1 MKAWIVV
8 KAWVVAGVVV
18 CGWLSCRAATAPVRE
33 AAPRLMAGDLV
44 QVTVVQTP
52 ELATVAR
59 LDSEGRL
66 NMPAAGLVP
75 LAGLTQ
81 HQAEQVLD
89 QRLRQTYL
97 LHPQV
102 QLLVKEYADA
112 PVTVLGAVRHPG
124 VYSVRWRRDL
134 LSVVAQAGGWLQE
147 SGDTILVTR
156 RDGNGAEQTLRWNLD
171 DVERAGAPGNPL
183 LEPGD
188 VVRVV
193 PAASVYIGGEVH
205 KPGQYAMPTSGL
217 TLLEALTL
225 AGGARTE
232 GVRARTRIVHS
243 DEIGHRSVQVV
254 DAGRI
259 MQGRAADLPLRPYD
273 LVYVPSSASRTTLV
287 RGMETAVAAG
297 VTILTGVIIFH

>member
-1 MKAWIVV
+1 MKVWIVV
-8 KAWVVAGVVV
+8 GIIVL
-18 CGWLSCRAATAPVRE
+18 CGWLSCPAVTAPVRE
-33 AAPRLMAGDLV
+33 GAPRLMAGDLV

-59 LDSEGRL
+59 LDAEGRL

-75 LAGLTQ
+75 LAGLTPQ
-81 HQAEQVLD
+81 QAEEVLD

-97 LHPQV
+97 LHPQA

-112 PVTVLGAVRHPG
+112 PVTVLGAVQHPG
-124 VYSVRWRRDL
+124 VYSARRHRDL
-134 LSVVAQAGGWLQE
+134 LSIVAQAGGWLQQ

-156 RDGNGAEQTLRWNLD
+156 HDPDGVEQTLHWNLD
-171 DVERAGAPGNPL
+171 DVERAGAPGDPL
-183 LEPGD
+183 LEAGD

-193 PAASVYIGGEVH
+193 PAASVYVGGEVR

-225 AGGARTE
+225 AGGARAE
-232 GVRARTRIVHS
+232 GVRGRTRIVHS
-243 DEIGHRSVQVV
+243 DESGHRTVQVV
-254 DAGRI
+254 DLGRI
-259 MQGRAADLPLRPYD
+259 LSGRAGDLPLRPYD
-273 LVYVPSSASRTTLV
+273 LVYIPSSASRTTLV

-297 VTILTGVIIFH
+297 VTIITGVIIFH

>member
-1 MKAWIVV
+1 MKAWIVT
-8 KAWVVAGVVV
+8 GIVV
-18 CGWLSCRAATAPVRE
+18 CGGLSCLAASAPPAE
-33 AAPRLMAGDLV
+33 AVSQLMAGDLV

-52 ELATVAR
+52 ELATLAR
-59 LDSEGRL
+59 LDANGRL

-75 LAGLTQ
+75 LAGLTPQ
-81 HQAEQVLD
+81 QAEQVIE

-102 QLLVKEYADA
+102 QLLVKEYAEA

-124 VYSVRWRRDL
+124 VYSVRWHRDL
-134 LSVVAQAGGWLQE
+134 FSVVAQAGGWLQE

-156 RDGNGAEQTLRWNLD
+156 RNEDGAEQTLRWNLD
-171 DVERAGAPGNPL
+171 DVERAGAPGNPQL
-183 LEPGD
+183 QPGD

-193 PAASVYIGGEVH
+193 PAASVYVGGEVH

-232 GVRARTRIVHS
+232 GVRTRTRIVHS
-243 DEIGHRSVQVV
+243 DEQGHRTVQIV
-254 DAGRI
+254 DIGPI
-259 MQGRAADLPLRPYD
+259 LQGRAADLPLRPYD